1 MPAARQ
7 ERLGLVFGPTWAWT
21 SAACATWPAVDDDK
35 YLGPFTRTTSAP
47 VLVIGNRYDPATTYH
62 GALVVDD
69 LLPRSRL
76 LTMDGAG
83 HTTWSNS
90 SRCIDVHVQRY
101 LIAGTLPPVGAS
113 CAPDLQPFV
122 DRPEAGRSIAT
133 AVGLRPPAARP

>member
-1 MPAARQ
+1 M
-7 ERLGLVFGPTWAWT
+7 
-21 SAACATWPAVDDDK
+21 
-35 YLGPFTRTTSAP
+35 
-47 VLVIGNRYDPATTYH
+47 LVIGNRYDPATTYH

-101 LIAGTLPPVGAS
+101 LVAGTLPPVGAR

-122 DRPEAGRSIAT
+122 DRPEAGRSLASAVEHAT
-133 AVGLRPPAARP
+133 PGGPSLAGLGDQSEAGSVTKSMRRSTAPMSSGSRSVQLVT